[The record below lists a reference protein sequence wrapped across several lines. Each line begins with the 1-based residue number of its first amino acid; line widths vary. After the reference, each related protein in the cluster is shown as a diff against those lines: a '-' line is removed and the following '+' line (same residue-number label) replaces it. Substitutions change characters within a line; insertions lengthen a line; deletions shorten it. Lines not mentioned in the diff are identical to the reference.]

1 MRIIAG
7 RKRGQT
13 LKSPETF
20 ATRPTPARV
29 REALFSILGDL
40 NGAVVVDGF
49 GGTGALGC
57 EALSRGASFC
67 YFIERNSAAADIIV
81 ENIERIDAQSQ
92 ATVLRGDFA
101 RQLGHITH
109 DPDLWLLDPPYK
121 KELGL
126 AALTAMLKAR
136 CVTDAALVVLEQ
148 QVDEAPVEVAGFAL
162 EDTRTYGQTRLCFF
176 RRQMAPEQPHDP
188 TP

>member
-7 RKRGQT
+7 RKRGQI

-49 GGTGALGC
+49 GGSGALGC

-67 YFIERNSAAADIIV
+67 YFIERSGASADVIV
-81 ENIERIDAQSQ
+81 ENIERVDATAQ
-92 ATVLRGDFA
+92 ATVLRGDFT

-121 KELGL
+121 KELGV
-126 AALTAMLKAR
+126 AAMRAMLTAS
-136 CVTDAALVVLEQ
+136 CVTEGALVVLEQ
-148 QVDEAPVEVAGFAL
+148 QVDEAPVELSGFAL

-176 RRQMAPEQPHDP
+176 RRKTTPDTPGAP